1 MRGTIM
7 SSNTPAKRLYRTTDD
22 KMIAGVCGGLARYFN
37 MDPTLVRV
45 VVALLVLLTLG
56 FPGVIGYIVLVFVMP
71 EQPAA
76 LDAREEPGFV
86 PAADPGPPP
95 VFRPEENA
103 DYSRSDDND
112 SNQAPAPA
120 GSGNLWA
127 NAKSTTAGDAT
138 EPDQR

>member
-45 VVALLVLLTLG
+45 VLALLVLLTLG
-56 FPGVIGYIVLVFVMP
+56 FPGVIGYIVLVFVIP

-76 LDAREEPGFV
+76 LDTRDEPGFV
-86 PAADPGPPP
+86 RFADPGPPP
-95 VFRPEENA
+95 VFRPEEPAN
-103 DYSRSDDND
+103 YSRSEDLDTD
-112 SNQAPAPA
+112 QGPAPT
-120 GSGNLWA
+120 GNLWA
-127 NAKSTTAGDAT
+127 NAKSTKPGDAS